1 LAFNTKY
8 RVKTVSDIYGGV
20 TIDFQKDGYSGSI
33 TEFEGVAPNA
43 VVIRTGANTSDIANP
58 ILATRFEVSFVLQ
71 SDFAA
76 LEIATDEP
84 FTWLVTVKDS
94 SSNTIVVGWA
104 RPESYQE
111 QYTAIPYTASV
122 ICSDGLDELKSFEYV
137 EGTGL
142 RTQWDMLRDA
152 IEQTGIILPYKESI
166 NIYSNGMATT
176 TADSPLPQV
185 QSSAE
190 TLTEQN
196 PFEVIDKILRPYFAR
211 IFQYGGF
218 WHIENIDQ
226 KKGSYVERV
235 YNSAGVYQSQ
245 STINPLV
252 TLSKSEPNFRAF
264 VGQSAVLSTEPSIK
278 EARVFFRSPASTPAG
293 GIEGFSNASDWTNSS
308 TLANWTKNGSFT
320 IAQRTI
326 NREVNSV
333 LNEFAVELVG
343 KQTSQSE
350 NKYIEST
357 AFAVTQADFDS
368 MTVGFDHR
376 MNWPSIAILGGKP
389 ILYVQIELEAG
400 ADSYYWRNEWVLNN
414 PFKIRIDP
422 SSRNEW
428 QSWETTISAVP
439 ADGDIKIRIYQLV
452 KSGSDSST
460 FVQITAWKF
469 QAEVDEVLDPF
480 FEVDSGTTVGTFNF
494 QPYEL
499 EVFFSDGEVRVRPGT
514 LSLVSDNSLTTT
526 WNRRGKT
533 DNINL
538 KRLLL
543 LQFLSLYN
551 RPSIKIQ
558 GTLHQ
563 SGKQILP
570 FNTIQDDSSISTRKY
585 VMQQWEMGLSNGMG
599 NVVYRELIPDDATV
613 TYSFRL
619 SEFGVVPID
628 VFTPFFPF
636 IPNVPE
642 FTIPNLNGDI
652 SGQFGVNNA
661 NPSLIVQK
669 PELTIGSLK
678 SSEIVINAVEDS
690 LDVSELSKTTPKA
703 LFNAWS
709 VKTTPIAADKIVI
722 IDSADS
728 DELKVVTGVP
738 LTMLT
743 QGGATTGQ
751 AVVWDGAKWAAG
763 TVEGS
768 KWTEV
773 TNGIYRD
780 GRVAIGTT
788 TVGTTWQLDVNGNT
802 RIQSTVR
809 FGFSVNRTITLSDL
823 TLYAAARLSLSR
835 SGGILNGQGPAF
847 YFVANESDDDRLG
860 VFGSIK
866 RGTHIG
872 DITFQVNNGT
882 VTTNHA
888 LTIRANTGV
897 YIGSETAAFNPSTE
911 ASSLEVKNRIKTGN
925 FTGTTA
931 RYWKLGERKAAT
943 VLLDTTQYITV
954 EVDGTIYNLALAT
967 V

>member
-58 ILATRFEVSFVLQ
+58 ILATRFEVVFVLQ

-152 IEQTGIILPYKESI
+152 IEQTGIVLPYKESI

-293 GIEGFSNASDWTNSS
+293 GIEGFSNAGDWTDSS

-400 ADSYYWRNEWVLNN
+400 ADTYYWRNEWVLNN

-499 EVFFSDGEVRVRPGT
+499 EVFFSDGNVTVRPGT
-514 LSLVSDNSLTTT
+514 LSLVSDGSLTTT

-533 DNINL
+533 DNLNL

-570 FNTIQDDSSISTRKY
+570 FNTIQDNSSISTRKY

-669 PELTIGSLK
+669 PELTIGTLK

-703 LFNAWS
+703 LFNAWA
-709 VKTTPIAADKIVI
+709 VKATPIATDKIVI

-738 LTMLT
+738 LTMLG

-768 KWTEV
+768 KWTAV
-773 TNGIYRD
+773 TNGIYRN

-788 TVGTTWQLDVNGNT
+788 TVGTDKVLDVVGKT
-802 RIQSTVR
+802 RLKGTTFDSNVFIRDVGSSSTLGL
-809 FGFSVNRTITLSDL
+809 FTTGLISINRSSAL
-823 TLYAAARLSLSR
+823 
-835 SGGILNGQGPAF
+835 LNGQGVGWIF
-847 YFVANESDDDRLG
+847 QENESASDFLG
-860 VFGSIK
+860 GFGAVK
-866 RGTHIG
+866 RGTSTA
-872 DITFQVNNGT
+872 DIVFQTWVSGVGGNS
-882 VTTNHA
+882 
-888 LTIRANTGV
+888 LIIRSAGGV
-897 YIGSETAAFNPSTE
+897 YIGRESATFESTVE
-911 ASSLEVKNRIKTGN
+911 ANSLQVKNRLLTSN

-954 EVDGTIYNLALAT
+954 EVDGTVYNLALAT